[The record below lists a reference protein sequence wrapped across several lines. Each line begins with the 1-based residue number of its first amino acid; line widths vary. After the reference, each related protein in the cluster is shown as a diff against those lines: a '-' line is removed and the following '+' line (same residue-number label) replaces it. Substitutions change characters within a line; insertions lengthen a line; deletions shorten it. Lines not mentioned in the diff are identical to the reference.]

1 MVTINNTLKDAVTD
15 VSLDSDVVSKRQT
28 STIACPLCKG
38 ESVITDPAS
47 AEIICCK
54 CGMVI
59 LDKIEEQ
66 RSGSKPGAPSI
77 LKDKNQTGTAAAP
90 TPLARSDMGLSTI
103 IGKADN
109 DASGKKIDPSMQP
122 TLQRLRTWDF
132 RIQTYKTG
140 KRNLI
145 DAFSQLDKL
154 KHKLALSDSI
164 IENTAYIYR
173 KAHQRGLVRG
183 RSVSVVL
190 SAAVYL
196 ACREAGIPKTLKEI
210 SEANNIKYRMVA
222 KAYRVLI
229 SELDIKI
236 PSFDPMKCVV
246 KVVNKASLN
255 EKIKRQA
262 IDIMNKVKKNEI
274 SAGKDPM
281 GLAATVLY
289 ISCLNTGENRTKK
302 EIANAAGITD
312 LTLRNRFNELKSKL
326 QLRA

>member
-1 MVTINNTLKDAVTD
+1 
-15 VSLDSDVVSKRQT
+15 
-28 STIACPLCKG
+28 
-38 ESVITDPAS
+38 
-47 AEIICCK
+47 
-54 CGMVI
+54 
-59 LDKIEEQ
+59 
-66 RSGSKPGAPSI
+66 
-77 LKDKNQTGTAAAP
+77 
-90 TPLARSDMGLSTI
+90 
-103 IGKADN
+103 
-109 DASGKKIDPSMQP
+109 
-122 TLQRLRTWDF
+122 
-132 RIQTYKTG
+132 
-140 KRNLI
+140 
-145 DAFSQLDKL
+145 
-154 KHKLALSDSI
+154 
-164 IENTAYIYR
+164 
-173 KAHQRGLVRG
+173 
-183 RSVSVVL
+183 
-190 SAAVYL
+190 
-196 ACREAGIPKTLKEI
+196 
-210 SEANNIKYRMVA
+210 MVA

-246 KVVNKASLN
+246 KVANKASLN